1 MPDQT
6 TAVLTSFQTL
16 PEEHA
21 NGHIGVADPLRTKS
35 GDGLEENV
43 EPDHHYSSSQTSS
56 DPYLVQVT
64 RVETYIDDE
73 EDTIGLQGREHKGS
87 VEKLE
92 PFVVKAESLVER
104 SLKDASIL
112 SRTGSYG
119 KINRSLDFSSRI
131 LEDSKKE
138 VPSWSVRRVDTASE
152 ILSRSFTG
160 DSDVSSWRRVLPLHK
175 PEADKAGEDV
185 SSLSEEGNSEADP
198 ASLDSPKG
206 DIEIPASVL
215 PTSDLQPETK
225 GLSETL
231 SGSERMPDALS
242 PPPKDSKLD
251 GSLAK
256 SSGDRHQLPAL
267 FSGLRVLKKGAVGD
281 ERETLSEIKQ
291 RDTDR
296 ALLSLKQNVNKAK
309 LQQNTSTGVTKK
321 KNEPRS
327 LSEITGLLQKA
338 SKAEVKQNED
348 KSDAADPSAAKADGG
363 SKPGTD
369 ASFDALKSK
378 LFGSKPAKKD
388 PVDAALDLDAV
399 RRKKKNDKELLRSIF
414 ERQSKAPVADIKSP
428 TEEKVCITDD
438 L

>member
-1 MPDQT
+1 M
-6 TAVLTSFQTL
+6 
-16 PEEHA
+16 
-21 NGHIGVADPLRTKS
+21 
-35 GDGLEENV
+35 
-43 EPDHHYSSSQTSS
+43 
-56 DPYLVQVT
+56 
-64 RVETYIDDE
+64 
-73 EDTIGLQGREHKGS
+73 
-87 VEKLE
+87 
-92 PFVVKAESLVER
+92 ER

-119 KINRSLDFSSRI
+119 KTNRSLDFSSRI

-152 ILSRSFTG
+152 ILNRSFTG

-363 SKPGTD
+363 TKPGTD